1 MEKSDKIRKVI
12 FEYHMTRN
20 RRRKESPFRILIG
33 AVLSQ
38 RTRDRNTAIAT
49 ERLFNVASNPADM
62 SEIGTK
68 KLEHL
73 IKESGF
79 YRQKSRTLKRL
90 CRILEEKYYGRVP
103 SSRELLLSLPGVGY
117 KTADIVLSYAYDVET
132 IPVDVHVEV
141 VSKRLGLVP
150 QNAKYEEIRTGLEKI
165 FPGKERL
172 KINSGMVQFGQTVCL
187 TARPKCC
194 MCPLVGVCV
203 YDKKNL
209 VPPKGWSATACP
221 VTAQ

>member
-1 MEKSDKIRKVI
+1 MEKTDKIRKTI
-12 FEYHMTRN
+12 FEYHAM
-20 RRRKESPFRILIG
+20 RRHYAKAPPFKILVSAI
-33 AVLSQ
+33 LSQ
-38 RTRDRNTAIAT
+38 RTRDRNTEIAT
-49 ERLFNVASNPADM
+49 ERLFNVASDPAGM
-62 SEIGTK
+62 SKIGAK
-68 KLEHL
+68 RLEHL

-79 YRQKSRTLKRL
+79 YRRKSRTLRRL
-90 CRILEEKYYGRVP
+90 CRMLEEKYYGRVP

-117 KTADIVLSYAYDVET
+117 KTADMVLLYAYGVET

-150 QNAKYEEIRTGLEKI
+150 QNAKYEEIGAGLEKI

-187 TARPKCC
+187 TAKPKCY

-209 VPPKGWSATACP
+209 VPPNVRSNSIS
-221 VTAQ
+221 